1 MKDLQKYWSERDQ
14 PRGPLDRELPEW
26 AQSKVNYL
34 RLVLICLLM
43 VMTFSGFLSG
53 CSALA
58 SGDWQAVT
66 ELLTDAQLQ
75 TVMDE
80 NTSNLPEPQRAELLE
95 AMRAQAVTDT
105 VVAIDF
111 NSPLLTGQLGTLFA
125 VYAFFEDHPRSL
137 LQIYLTDGLPP
148 GNDFALLHVTDR
160 LVNGLPCLQVDQLQ
174 NPAQPEVARLEYCYD
189 GNTYVFQSQI
199 NLPFADEGSL

>member
-1 MKDLQKYWSERDQ
+1 MEDLQKYWSERDQ

-34 RLVLICLLM
+34 RLVLICLLA
-43 VMTFSGFLSG
+43 VIALSGLLSG

-58 SGDWQAVT
+58 SNDWQAAT

-80 NTSNLPEPQRAELLE
+80 NTANLSASQQAELLD
-95 AMRAQAVTDT
+95 AMQAQAVTDT
-105 VVAIDF
+105 VVAIEF

-125 VYAFFEDHPRSL
+125 VYAFSEDNPRSL
-137 LQIYLTDGLPP
+137 LQIYLTDVLPP
-148 GNDFALLHVTDR
+148 GDEFALLHVTDR
-160 LVNGLPCLQVDQLQ
+160 LVNGLPCLQFDQLQ
-174 NPAQPEVARLEYCYD
+174 NPAQQEVARLEYCYD
-189 GNTYVFQSQI
+189 GNVYGFQDQI
-199 NLPFADEGSL
+199 NLPFADEGSS

>member
-14 PRGPLDRELPEW
+14 PRGPLDKEIPEW
-26 AQSKVNYL
+26 AQTKVNYL
-34 RLVLICLLM
+34 RLVLVCLFAVIAL
-43 VMTFSGFLSG
+43 SGLLGG

-58 SGDWQAVT
+58 SDDWQASN

-75 TVMDE
+75 TVVDE

-95 AMRAQAVTDT
+95 AMRVHAVTET

-125 VYAFFEDHPRSL
+125 VYAFSEDEPRSL
-137 LQIYLTDGLPP
+137 LQIYLTDVLPP
-148 GNDFALLHVTDR
+148 GDEFALLHVTDR
-160 LVNGLPCLQVDQLQ
+160 LVNGLPCLQFDQLQ
-174 NPAQPEVARLEYCYD
+174 NPAQPEVSRLEYCYD
-189 GNTYVFQSQI
+189 NNAYVFQDQI